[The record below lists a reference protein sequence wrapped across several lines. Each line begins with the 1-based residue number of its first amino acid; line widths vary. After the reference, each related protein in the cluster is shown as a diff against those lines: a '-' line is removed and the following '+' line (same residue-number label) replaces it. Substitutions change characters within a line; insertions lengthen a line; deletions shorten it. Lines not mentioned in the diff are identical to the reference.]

1 MNKMT
6 TESVEVKTRTTL
18 VQQGQQ
24 EVILSET
31 EHINSEKGSQIDSYY
46 DANLH
51 NLLKNDVSEMY
62 RMWDDTNDRIRCRL
76 ENLEASLIIWKQF
89 ENGLSQFQTTL
100 DKDRGALSGLRGA
113 LETGESTDQNELI
126 SNIQQVAKLLS
137 ERIDN
142 SIQVSINISIF
153 FFLGLI
159 SCAFVGQQRFRY
171 KKKMVIRSFHLL
183 SLITIT
189 MTFPFQ

>member
-1 MNKMT
+1 MT

-113 LETGESTDQNELI
+113 LETGETTDQNELI

-137 ERIDN
+137 EKIDN
-142 SIQVSINISIF
+142 SIQVSIDI
-153 FFLGLI
+153 
-159 SCAFVGQQRFRY
+159 CAYFIHRIRAMRVRQTEKTLAQR
-171 KKKMVIRSFHLL
+171 KKVIRSFHLL

>member
-1 MNKMT
+1 MT

-62 RMWDDTNDRIRCRL
+62 RLWDDTNDRIRGRL

-113 LETGESTDQNELI
+113 LETGETTDQNELI

-137 ERIDN
+137 EKIDN
-142 SIQVSINISIF
+142 SIQVSIDISHF
-153 FFLGLI
+153 CLDSFH
-159 SCAFVGQQRFRY
+159 SCSTGR
-171 KKKMVIRSFHLL
+171 KDLDTKLVIRSFHLL